1 MKKVLIVE
9 DQHDVRDVIRI
20 SLELED
26 FEIHEAADG
35 ASGLKQAAQ
44 LRPDLMLLDVM
55 MPGGLDGL
63 QVCQRIK
70 SDPALR
76 RTRVVMLTARDQ
88 AADRQA
94 ATQAGADHY
103 LAKPFSPIELL
114 NVVNRLMR

>member
-9 DQHDVRDVIRI
+9 DQHDVREVIRV

-35 ASGLKQAAQ
+35 PSGLQLAAR
-44 LRPDLMLLDVM
+44 LKPDLMLLDVM

-70 SDPALR
+70 SDPLLR
-76 RTRVVMLTARDQ
+76 RTKVVMLTARDQ
-88 AADRQA
+88 DADRKA

-114 NVVNRLMR
+114 SVVNRLIR

>member
-9 DQHDVRDVIRI
+9 DQSDVREVIRI

-26 FEIHEAADG
+26 FEIHEAPDG
-35 ASGLKQAAQ
+35 PGGLQQAIR
-44 LRPDLMLLDVM
+44 LRPDLVLLDVM

-70 SDPALR
+70 ADPALK
-76 RTRVVMLTARDQ
+76 RTKVVMLTARDQ
-88 AADRQA
+88 TRDRSAAS
-94 ATQAGADHY
+94 QAGADHY

-114 NVVNRLMR
+114 SVVNRLIR